1 MKLYMRLEGYLTLN
15 KKGIILNVFDGNS
28 VKGKL
33 TIKETQIEWTD
44 KGKRIPAIIKWPEF
58 IEKLRQ

>member
-1 MKLYMRLEGYLTLN
+1 MKLYMRLEGYLTLSN
-15 KKGIILNVFDGNS
+15 KGIILDVSDGNR

-33 TIKETQIEWTD
+33 TIKGTQIEWTD
-44 KGKRIPAIIKWPEF
+44 KGKRIPAITKWPEF